1 MDLKAIV
8 VGLRAAA
15 DAIGAYANNQPAQ
28 PTAQP
33 AQPTAQPAQPATQVQ
48 SIINQ
53 EDLISKFRAFAGS
66 AGPQQALEI
75 LKRHGVSRLTEAPQ
89 EKWALIS
96 QDIDAASSTASM
108 V

>member
-33 AQPTAQPAQPATQVQ
+33 AQPATQVQ
-48 SIINQ
+48 SIISQ